1 MWFICLIIS
10 ISCIF
15 LAALFSCAVNKSK
28 LSRKH
33 KIGLFKSLFAGVFIA
48 ALFMFFPIHTV
59 TAEATLL
66 GGWRA
71 FLLSVFNSMQVFA
84 IGCEFNVV
92 KDSMMFCPDWLDVI
106 YQVWAATLFVLA
118 PIFTFGFVMSLF
130 KNLSAYLKYILSF
143 FKEVYVF
150 SELNEKSL
158 VLANDI
164 KSKNQRVSIV
174 FTDVFE
180 ENEESTYELIE
191 NAKKLGSICFKKD
204 ILVINFNKHS
214 KKRSISFF
222 AIGSNETENLNQ
234 SLKLIENYRDR
245 ENTHIYIFSTKIESE
260 LLLTAIDKGVVK
272 VRRINEVQSLVNRV
286 LYEQGC
292 VLFDSAREASDGNKK
307 ISAIVVGMG
316 SHGTEMV
323 KALTWFGQMD
333 GYKLEINAFDR
344 DPLSE
349 EQFVAVAPELMSPD
363 YNGVEIEGEAQYKIT
378 VHPGIDV
385 TSIKFANE
393 ISKITDATYVIVALG
408 NDDVNINTAV
418 NLRMYFERMKIH
430 PVIQAIV
437 YNSQQKKALKGIKN
451 YRGQEYD
458 IEFIGDVESSYT
470 EDVIIDSE
478 LEEDALKR
486 HLKWGKEEEF
496 WTYEYNYRSSMASAI
511 HMKARIQCEI
521 PGATKSEDELTE
533 EERNIIAVLEHRRWN
548 AYMRAEG
555 YVFSGSK
562 EKSSRNDLAKMH
574 HDLVDFS
581 SLTDEEKRKDSK
593 VGTN

>member
-15 LAALFSCAVNKSK
+15 LAALFSCAINKSK

-92 KDSMMFCPDWLDVI
+92 KESMMFCPDWLDVI

-204 ILVINFNKHS
+204 ILVINFNNHS

-349 EQFVAVAPELMSPD
+349 EQFVALAPELMSPD

-385 TSIKFANE
+385 TSITFANE

-418 NLRMYFERMKIH
+418 NLRMYFERLKIH

-511 HMKARIQCEI
+511 HMKARIQCKI
-521 PGATKSEDELTE
+521 PGATKSENELTE
-533 EERNIIAVLEHRRWN
+533 EERNIIEVLEHRRWN